1 MCQISEI
8 RIDFQTNFGLGGAF
22 CLFPLLIDEGIDNP
36 ITDYRFDKTSAKKH
50 ISCQDSVIH
59 IYYQTNFRSR
69 LNFRHLPLLIGER
82 YFSLLSSEMIT
93 SGPYQ

>member
-93 SGPYQ
+93 SGPYK